1 MAMSDET
8 NSVKHA
14 IWLKQSCLEDFTGFG
29 VPRYPP
35 TLPLPF
41 ASSLLP
47 LPLARSDT
55 GDPPA
60 SSYAIMRRASPYRG
74 ENSGPGRM
82 IAESLT
88 PKPGI
93 RAHNRGQSGP
103 QPARLRAHNKPS
115 GQDDPNRREPRVLP
129 RRAPDAAR
137 CGPVCGPAPTPYSHT
152 PPHAGA
158 RRHAASPMTL
168 VDAQSSRYDCCAHTT
183 LQSLVSRRN
192 HFPF

>member
-55 GDPPA
+55 GDEPLCSRA
-60 SSYAIMRRASPYRG
+60 SSAFLAGLGAACALAPRLT
-74 ENSGPGRM
+74 GP
-82 IAESLT
+82 
-88 PKPGI
+88 
-93 RAHNRGQSGP
+93 
-103 QPARLRAHNKPS
+103 
-115 GQDDPNRREPRVLP
+115 
-129 RRAPDAAR
+129 
-137 CGPVCGPAPTPYSHT
+137 PT
-152 PPHAGA
+152 G
-158 RRHAASPMTL
+158 
-168 VDAQSSRYDCCAHTT
+168 
-183 LQSLVSRRN
+183 
-192 HFPF
+192 

>member
-47 LPLARSDT
+47 LPLARSNT

-60 SSYAIMRRASPYRG
+60 SSYAIMRRECLHGDDARSPDYRHKVWFPPQRG
-74 ENSGPGRM
+74 SG
-82 IAESLT
+82 
-88 PKPGI
+88 K
-93 RAHNRGQSGP
+93 N
-103 QPARLRAHNKPS
+103 
-115 GQDDPNRREPRVLP
+115 
-129 RRAPDAAR
+129 
-137 CGPVCGPAPTPYSHT
+137 
-152 PPHAGA
+152 
-158 RRHAASPMTL
+158 
-168 VDAQSSRYDCCAHTT
+168 
-183 LQSLVSRRN
+183 
-192 HFPF
+192 